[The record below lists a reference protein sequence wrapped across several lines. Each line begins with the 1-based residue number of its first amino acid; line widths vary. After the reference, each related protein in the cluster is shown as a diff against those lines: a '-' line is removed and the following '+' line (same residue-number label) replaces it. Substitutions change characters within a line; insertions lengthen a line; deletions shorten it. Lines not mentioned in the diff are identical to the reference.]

1 MVKEERVMKVIWI
14 IMSNLLV
21 VVVVSEVFMV
31 LMMILRAE
39 ILKVTNAI

>member
-1 MVKEERVMKVIWI
+1 MKVIWI

-39 ILKVTNAI
+39 ILKVTNDI